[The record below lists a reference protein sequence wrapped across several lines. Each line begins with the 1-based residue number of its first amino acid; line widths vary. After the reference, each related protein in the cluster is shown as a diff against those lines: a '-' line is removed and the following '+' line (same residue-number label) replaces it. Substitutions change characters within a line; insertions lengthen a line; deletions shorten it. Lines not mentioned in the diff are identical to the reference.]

1 MKIPGEQLDS
11 MRVRPD
17 RLCAVKIISWFLMA
31 KHNAILIS
39 SSYPSGTIGGK
50 RRKRGH
56 SPPPRHS
63 RVFPLVTPP
72 PLGHL
77 KSSRGPL
84 HPVGQETENA
94 QRCGEVPAA
103 SQPDFSRP
111 ELSDVVLSTS
121 SGHVGRGQLCALSGA
136 GGPDRAEQ
144 LLVQSPKSINKEDA
158 SGVMEPRLSP
168 SQVTPRLSPY
178 TFFPS
183 VVLSALR
190 ADCMSTPR
198 LQSTQ
203 MQTLP
208 CLCL

>member
-1 MKIPGEQLDS
+1 
-11 MRVRPD
+11 
-17 RLCAVKIISWFLMA
+17 MA

-39 SSYPSGTIGGK
+39 SSYPSSTIGGK

-63 RVFPLVTPP
+63 GVFPLVTPP

>member
-17 RLCAVKIISWFLMA
+17 RLCGVKIISWFLMA

-103 SQPDFSRP
+103 SQPDFPSP

-121 SGHVGRGQLCALSGA
+121 SGDVVRGQLCALCQGQEALTKQSSSLS
-136 GGPDRAEQ
+136 RA
-144 LLVQSPKSINKEDA
+144 QS
-158 SGVMEPRLSP
+158 L
-168 SQVTPRLSPY
+168 
-178 TFFPS
+178 
-183 VVLSALR
+183 
-190 ADCMSTPR
+190 
-198 LQSTQ
+198 
-203 MQTLP
+203 
-208 CLCL
+208 